1 MDHEQIKNQST
12 LEEYSML
19 IKGRMSSPVI
29 TVEPNL
35 PIMDALDL
43 MKNKGIR
50 RTPVMKDG
58 KLIGII
64 SDKDLLNAAPSDAT
78 SLSVWEL
85 NYLLGKITVGE
96 IMTKDVITVTEDTP
110 IEEAAYLMAA
120 NKIGGL
126 PVMSNGHLVGL
137 ITETDLFRV
146 FLELM
151 GAQQDGVRVTVLV
164 PDVVGEL
171 DVLTHAI
178 ADAGGEFIALSQFS
192 GDTSTDRVVTFKVR
206 GMDEALVQE
215 KIAPYI
221 DKMLDI
227 RTCCY

>member
-1 MDHEQIKNQST
+1 
-12 LEEYSML
+12 
-19 IKGRMSSPVI
+19 
-29 TVEPNL
+29 
-35 PIMDALDL
+35 MDALDL
-43 MKNKGIR
+43 MKSKGIR

-58 KLIGII
+58 RLVGII

-96 IMTKDVITVTEDTP
+96 IMTKDVVTVTEDTP

-126 PVMSNGHLVGL
+126 PVMSNGHLAGL

-151 GAQQDGVRVTVLV
+151 GAQQDGVRVTALV

-171 DVLTHAI
+171 DLLTHAI
-178 ADAGGEFIALSQFS
+178 AEAGGEFIALTQFA
-192 GDTSTDRVVTFKVR
+192 GDNSANRIATFKIR
-206 GMDEALVQE
+206 GMDEAQVQE
-215 KIAPYI
+215 KIAPFI
-221 DKMLDI
+221 EKLIDI
-227 RTCCY
+227 RTCCP

>member
-1 MDHEQIKNQST
+1 
-12 LEEYSML
+12 ML

-35 PIMDALDL
+35 PIMEALEL
-43 MKNKGIR
+43 MKTKGIR

-58 KLIGII
+58 KLVGII

-96 IMTKDVITVTEDTP
+96 IMTRNVVTVTEDTP
-110 IEEAAYLMAA
+110 IEEAAFLMASK
-120 NKIGGL
+120 KIGGL
-126 PVMSNGHLVGL
+126 PVMSNGRLVGL
-137 ITETDLFRV
+137 ITETDLFRI

-151 GAQQDGVRVTVLV
+151 GAQQDGVRVTALV
-164 PDVVGEL
+164 PDKLGEL

-178 ADAGGEFIALSQFS
+178 TEDGGEFIAFTQFD
-192 GDTSTDRVVTFKVR
+192 GDSTDTRVVTFKVR
-206 GMDEALVQE
+206 GIDEDRVRQKIEPHIVKLV
-215 KIAPYI
+215 
-221 DKMLDI
+221 DI

>member
-1 MDHEQIKNQST
+1 
-12 LEEYSML
+12 ML
-19 IKGRMSSPVI
+19 VKERMSTPII
-29 TVEPNL
+29 TIEPNM

-43 MKNKGIR
+43 MKSKGIR
-50 RTPVMKDG
+50 RTPVVKNG
-58 KLIGII
+58 KLVGIV

-85 NYLLGKITVGE
+85 NYLIGKITVGE
-96 IMTKDVITVTEDTP
+96 IMTKKVITVTGNTP
-110 IEEAAYLMAA
+110 IEEAAYLMAV

-126 PVMSNGHLVGL
+126 PVMSQGHLVGL
-137 ITETDLFRV
+137 ITETDLFRI

-151 GAQQDGVRVTVLV
+151 GAQQEGVRVTALV
-164 PDVVGEL
+164 PDKLGEL

-178 ADAGGEFIALSQFS
+178 AEAGGEFLAFSQFA
-192 GDTSTDRVVTFKVR
+192 GDATTNRIVTFKVR
-206 GMDEALVQE
+206 GLNETEVQE

-221 DKMLDI
+221 EELLDI

>member
-1 MDHEQIKNQST
+1 
-12 LEEYSML
+12 ML

-29 TVEPNL
+29 TVELNL

-110 IEEAAYLMAA
+110 IEEAAY
-120 NKIGGL
+120 
-126 PVMSNGHLVGL
+126 
-137 ITETDLFRV
+137 
-146 FLELM
+146 
-151 GAQQDGVRVTVLV
+151 
-164 PDVVGEL
+164 
-171 DVLTHAI
+171 
-178 ADAGGEFIALSQFS
+178 
-192 GDTSTDRVVTFKVR
+192 
-206 GMDEALVQE
+206 
-215 KIAPYI
+215 
-221 DKMLDI
+221 
-227 RTCCY
+227 

>member
-1 MDHEQIKNQST
+1 
-12 LEEYSML
+12 ML
-19 IKGRMSSPVI
+19 IKKRMSSPVI

-35 PIMDALDL
+35 PIMDALEL
-43 MKNKGIR
+43 MKGKGIR

-58 KLIGII
+58 KLVGII

-96 IMTKDVITVTEDTP
+96 IMTKNVFTVTVDTP
-110 IEEAAYLMAA
+110 IEEAAYLMAVE
-120 NKIGGL
+120 KIGGL
-126 PVMSNGHLVGL
+126 PVMSDGHLVGL
-137 ITETDLFRV
+137 ITETDLFRI

-151 GAQQDGVRVTVLV
+151 GARQDGVRVTALV
-164 PDVVGEL
+164 PDKVGEL

-178 ADAGGEFIALSQFS
+178 AEDGGEFIALTQFA
-192 GDTSTDRVVTFKVR
+192 GDTSANRIVTFKVR
-206 GMDEALVQE
+206 GMDEEQVRVKIEPHIEKLV
-215 KIAPYI
+215 
-221 DKMLDI
+221 DI

>member
-1 MDHEQIKNQST
+1 
-12 LEEYSML
+12 ML

-29 TVEPNL
+29 TIEPNL

-43 MKNKGIR
+43 MKSKGIR

-58 KLIGII
+58 KLVGII

-96 IMTKDVITVTEDTP
+96 IMTKDVFTVTEDTP

-120 NKIGGL
+120 KKIGGL
-126 PVMSNGHLVGL
+126 PVMSDGHLVGL
-137 ITETDLFRV
+137 ITETDLFRI

-151 GAQQDGVRVTVLV
+151 GAQQDGVRVTALV
-164 PDVVGEL
+164 PDELGEL

-178 ADAGGEFIALSQFS
+178 TEAKGEFLAFSQFA
-192 GDTSTDRVVTFKVR
+192 GDTSANRIVTFKVR
-206 GMDEALVQE
+206 GLDEAQVQE
-215 KIAPYI
+215 KIAPFI
-221 DKMLDI
+221 EKLLDI